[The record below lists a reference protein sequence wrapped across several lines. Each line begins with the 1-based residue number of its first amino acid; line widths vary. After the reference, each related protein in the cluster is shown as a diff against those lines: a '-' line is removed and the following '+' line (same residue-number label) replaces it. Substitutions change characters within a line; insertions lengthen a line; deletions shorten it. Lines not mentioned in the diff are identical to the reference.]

1 MEDVL
6 PDSGPTEPSAA
17 RCPEPVTVVSDV
29 HLGWSGPWRRRVEGL
44 RGIWAGSRTAVFNG
58 DTIDSAV
65 AADAG
70 RSREILGHISGV
82 CEQDGVRAV
91 FLSGNADHGISARR
105 HLLLAGGR
113 VLVTHGCVV
122 FPDISPWDF
131 SSEALEAARAA
142 ALDGLGLERRRTLE
156 GQLQAVSEA
165 LSAVRE
171 NRAPGS
177 QDPAGTAGRGFRWWM
192 PGVWAAW
199 RSLRAWRRAPSLA
212 AALLEECAPDVKCLV
227 MGHTH
232 WPGVWRRRGRIVVN
246 TGSFI
251 GPRGP
256 WVVRVDGGTVIVRR
270 VQRDQGHCAP
280 GAGVC
285 RLQL

>member
-1 MEDVL
+1 MQDLV
-6 PDSGPTEPSAA
+6 PAGDPTEPSAE
-17 RCPEPVTVVSDV
+17 RHPEPVTVVSDV
-29 HLGWSGPWRRRVEGL
+29 HLSWSGPWRRRVEGL

-70 RSREILGHISGV
+70 RSREILGHISRA
-82 CEQDGVRAV
+82 CEEDGVGAV

-105 HLLLAGGR
+105 HLLLARGR
-113 VLVTHGCVV
+113 ALVAHGCVV

-142 ALDGLGLERRRTLE
+142 ALDELGPERRRTLE
-156 GQLQAVSEA
+156 GQLQSVCAA

-177 QDPAGTAGRGFRWWM
+177 QDPVGTAARGPRWWM
-192 PGVWAAW
+192 PGVWAVW
-199 RSLRAWRRAPSLA
+199 RWLRAWRRAPSLA
-212 AALLEECAPDVKCLV
+212 AALLEECAPDVNCLV

-232 WPGVWRRRGRIVVN
+232 WPGVWRRRGRIVIN

-256 WVVRVDGGTVIVRR
+256 WVVRVDGGTMIVRR
-270 VQRDQGHCAP
+270 VQCDHNLCVQGR
-280 GAGVC
+280 GVC